1 MMQISD
7 WVLIWS
13 TITLAVTALIAPHV
27 YDWVKRKWFAPK
39 LEIEF
44 SHEPPYCHK
53 TKLWG
58 APLKVDTK
66 LRNKKK

>member
-44 SHEPPYCHK
+44 SHEPRRIVGFCVGLPF
-53 TKLWG
+53 
-58 APLKVDTK
+58 
-66 LRNKKK
+66 